1 MGTAWHTRG
10 VPGFGP
16 WMAGTSGL
24 STTTR
29 QDGGA
34 GRPAGGWAA
43 SPSGPSRRRPLAVR
57 SKVSLYSALFSPPG
71 FQLCGRPVEVIAVAV
86 TDAVNTVRQRP
97 DTTIGVLPESPIV
110 PAGRDHRGR
119 LTMVNEGHEP
129 NFRGRLFDPDFCS
142 QEMALTY
149 SCFREATPS
158 RLWRLAWNMRAI

>member
-1 MGTAWHTRG
+1 MRPGTRPAGSANRRG
-10 VPGFGP
+10 RRRRWWARSTVGQEAVPG
-16 WMAGTSGL
+16 
-24 STTTR
+24 
-29 QDGGA
+29 
-34 GRPAGGWAA
+34 RPGGGWAA
-43 SPSGPSRRRPLAVR
+43 SPSAPSRRRPLAVR
-57 SKVSLYSALFSPPG
+57 SKVSLYSALFSPPR

-129 NFRGRLFDPDFCS
+129 HFCGRLFDPDFCS
-142 QEMALTY
+142 QEMVLTY